1 MERMKKWIVTGIIAL
16 IVGLLAMVSAS
27 PAYAAGF
34 DVKNTADAGV
44 GSLRQAILDANAAP
58 GFDTIKFAIPG
69 AGPHTI
75 TLASAL
81 PDITDPVD
89 INGWSQAGSGGAP
102 RIWLRGAGRGCLRL
116 IAGSDHSAVRGLAI
130 GRCSGPAITLEDS
143 AGHAILGNY
152 IGTFDGATADPN
164 TKGISIRNSHD
175 NLIGGSSPTGNL
187 ISGNSNNGLDIMLG
201 SVNNAVYGN
210 FIGTDVTGTRALAN
224 GGYGV
229 WISDSERNRI
239 GGLDP
244 SLRNVISANNYHG
257 IVVAGSTAKANSI
270 QGNFIGTDVSG
281 TRALGNGIDGIWLSS
296 GASVNLVGGVGKLA
310 RNVISGN
317 TATGVVILFAGS
329 NENLVYG
336 NFIGTDVTGRLPL
349 GNGNGVSV
357 REGNSNAIGGPA
369 QGMGNLIA
377 YNFGYGMRS
386 SRASTN
392 TIVQGNRLEFNGTG
406 IILRDAGTTIT
417 TNTTNCITGNS
428 VGMENTS
435 GAATIAEM
443 NWWGCTLGPGQPG
456 CDTVA
461 GPSPVDYTP
470 WTASI
475 CEATVI
481 P

>member
-1 MERMKKWIVTGIIAL
+1 MEQLKKWIVTGIMAL
-16 IVGLLAMVSAS
+16 IVALLAMGPAS
-27 PAYAAGF
+27 TAYAAGF

-44 GSLRQAILDANAAP
+44 GSLRQAILDANASP
-58 GFDTIKFAIPG
+58 GFDTIKFSIPG

-75 TLASAL
+75 SLTSSL
-81 PDITDPVD
+81 PAITDPIE
-89 INGWSQAGSGGAP
+89 INGMSQPGYGGTP
-102 RIWLRGAGRGCLRL
+102 VIWLRGSGRGCLRL
-116 IAGSDHSAVRGLAI
+116 IAGSDRSVVQGLAI
-130 GRCSGPAITLEDS
+130 GRCAGAGIALEDS
-143 AGHAILGNY
+143 SRHVIQRNY
-152 IGTFDGATADPN
+152 IGTFDGATAEPN
-164 TKGISIRNSHD
+164 TKGISIRNSHH
-175 NLIGGSSPTGNL
+175 NVIGGSSPGGNL

-201 SVNNAVYGN
+201 SVDNGVYAN
-210 FIGTDVTGTRALAN
+210 LIGTDGAGTRALGN

-229 WISDSERNRI
+229 WISDSERNLI
-239 GGLDP
+239 GGPDP
-244 SLRNVISANNYHG
+244 SLRNVISANQYHG
-257 IVVAGSTAKANSI
+257 IVVAGSTAKGNAI

-281 TRALGNGIDGIWLSS
+281 TRALGNSIDGIWLSY
-296 GASVNLVGGVGKLA
+296 GASANLIGGVDKAA

-317 TATGVVILFAGS
+317 TATGVVILYAGS

-357 REGNSNAIGGPA
+357 REGSSNAIGGPD

-392 TIVQGNRLEFNGTG
+392 TIVQGNRIEFNGTG

-428 VGMENTS
+428 VGMQNTS
-435 GAATIAEM
+435 GAATIAEK

-470 WTASI
+470 WTASL
-475 CEATVI
+475 CEATVN